1 MKTLSFLSNRS
12 SLDKIQIANIASIVL
27 FFLSLISGIIFY
39 GYNPV
44 MIISL
49 VNFVLAWFIFIM
61 VRRVRSNVRSIT
73 SVIKESSKGN
83 LEPRVVLFKDKGV
96 LKDLVDDLN
105 YFFDQIDAYMR
116 EIETPIEK
124 ASQGIFSRPV
134 ITRGFQG
141 TFKINAQK
149 INIPLQAMK
158 KNQAFLNRIKINN
171 DLSQMGGGI
180 TRGLQIVKEDLNK
193 ANQKAQTIRDASNET
208 AKVSQQSVENLYNIM
223 KEIDHLTH
231 DIERSNQVIT
241 ELEQQTSNINN
252 VINLIKE
259 IAEQT
264 NLLSLNAAIEAARA
278 GEHGRGF
285 AVVADEVRSLSQK
298 TQEAANEVTHSI
310 NELQAKSQITFKHS
324 KTMTQTAL
332 KVKGF
337 IEQFKNVLQQ
347 MNENAEFT
355 NKTALSVYTTLF
367 ISLIKLN
374 HILFKNAAYSSVF
387 HGAQKSNLADHTHCE
402 FGKWYYNT
410 LNKDNTLKHLPSFA
424 KLENPHKELHQLLLH
439 ALKFLPKES
448 EYSEEK
454 NFELVHHRDDIVN
467 NFKHAEENS
476 TKLFELLNQMIV
488 EYETQLF
495 QDQPKK

>member
-73 SVIKESSKGN
+73 SVIRESSKGN

-96 LKDLVDDLN
+96 LKELVDDLN
-105 YFFDQIDAYMR
+105 YFFDQVDAYMR
-116 EIETPIEK
+116 EIDTPIEK
-124 ASQGIFSRPV
+124 ASQGVFSRPV

-141 TFKINAQK
+141 TFKMNAEK

-158 KNQAFLNRIKINN
+158 KNQAFLDRIKINN

-193 ANQKAQTIRDASNET
+193 ANQKAQTIRDASDET

-223 KEIDHLTH
+223 KEIDHLTN

-278 GEHGRGF
+278 GEHGREKEMTYEDF
-285 AVVADEVRSLSQK
+285 VFSL
-298 TQEAANEVTHSI
+298 
-310 NELQAKSQITFKHS
+310 
-324 KTMTQTAL
+324 
-332 KVKGF
+332 
-337 IEQFKNVLQQ
+337 
-347 MNENAEFT
+347 
-355 NKTALSVYTTLF
+355 
-367 ISLIKLN
+367 
-374 HILFKNAAYSSVF
+374 
-387 HGAQKSNLADHTHCE
+387 
-402 FGKWYYNT
+402 
-410 LNKDNTLKHLPSFA
+410 
-424 KLENPHKELHQLLLH
+424 
-439 ALKFLPKES
+439 
-448 EYSEEK
+448 
-454 NFELVHHRDDIVN
+454 
-467 NFKHAEENS
+467 
-476 TKLFELLNQMIV
+476 
-488 EYETQLF
+488 
-495 QDQPKK
+495 